1 MKKDDYGVDYRNI
14 IKPGVEEMFFT
25 STRQKLNVT
34 AAQAIAQGI
43 SKDGGLFVPSEFP
56 KFSQEM
62 LDKLVNMN
70 YKERAC
76 AVLSV
81 YLNDFSAEEVEYCVN
96 GAYTGTFDNE
106 QPAPLVDLGNGCH
119 MLELWHGPTCAFKD
133 LALQILP
140 FLLTVSAKKTAPG
153 KTIVI
158 LVATSGDTGKA
169 ALAGFADVPGTK
181 IIVFFPQNGVSPM
194 QKLQM
199 TTQTGKN
206 VAVCAIEGNFDDAQ
220 TGVKKI
226 FGDAAMQDFLKAG
239 KMEFSSANSINFGRL
254 APQIVYYVS
263 AYCDL
268 VRDGKIKMGEPMNV
282 AVPTGNFGNILAAL
296 YAKQMGIP
304 IKKFVCASN
313 KNNILTDFIK
323 TGVYDRN
330 RPFYTTSSPSMDIL
344 ISSNLE
350 RLLYHLYNEDANAVS
365 GLMKALSND
374 GKYQVSADVLAKLQA
389 EFTGGYCD
397 EEATQAT
404 ISRLFKEKHYLCDT
418 HTAVAVKVYDD
429 YVKETGDQTP
439 CVIASTASPYKF
451 AADVLPAVDSAEIPA
466 DGFELLE
473 KLSAVSDTPVP
484 GPLAELKSKE
494 VLHKTCVEKEE
505 MADFI
510 KSFLG

>member
-1 MKKDDYGVDYRNI
+1 MINTQGVLKMY
-14 IKPGVEEMFFT
+14 FT
-25 STRQKLNVT
+25 STRQNLNVT
-34 AAQAIAQGI
+34 AAHAIAQGI
-43 SKDGGLFVPSEFP
+43 STDGGLFVPSEFP
-56 KFSQEM
+56 AISADLMQ
-62 LDKLVNMN
+62 KLVNMN
-70 YKERAC
+70 YKERAV
-76 AVLSV
+76 AVLSK
-81 YLNDFSAEEVEYCVN
+81 YLTGFDPEEVEYCVN

-106 QPAPLVDLGNGCH
+106 QPAPLYDLGNGCH

-140 FLLTVSAKKTAPG
+140 FLLTVSAKKTAPD

-199 TTQTGKN
+199 TTQTGNN

-226 FGDAAMQDFLKAG
+226 FGDAEMQNFLKQG
-239 KMEFSSANSINFGRL
+239 NMEFSSANSINFGRL

-268 VRDGKIKMGEPMNV
+268 VKEGKIKLGDPINV

-296 YAKQMGIP
+296 YAKRMGIP

-313 KNNILTDFIK
+313 KNNILTDFIQI
-323 TGVYDRN
+323 GVYDRN

-350 RLLYHLYNEDANAVS
+350 RLLYHLYDQDAAKVAD
-365 GLMKALSND
+365 LMKQLSAN
-374 GKYQVSADVLAKLQA
+374 GKYEVSADVLAKLQQ
-389 EFTGGYCD
+389 EFAAGFCD
-397 EEATQAT
+397 EAGTKET
-404 ISRLFKEKHYLCDT
+404 IAKLFAEKHYLCDT

-429 YVKETGDQTP
+429 YVKKTGDATP

-451 AADVLPAVDSAEIPA
+451 AADVLPSVKNGEIPQ
-466 DGFELLE
+466 DGFALLE
-473 KLSAVSDTPVP
+473 ELSAVSGTNVP
-484 GPLAELKSKE
+484 APLAELKSKE
-494 VLHKTCVEKEE
+494 VLHKTCVNKED
-505 MADFI
+505 MAEFI
-510 KSFLG
+510 KEFLG

>member
-1 MKKDDYGVDYRNI
+1 
-14 IKPGVEEMFFT
+14 
-25 STRQKLNVT
+25 
-34 AAQAIAQGI
+34 
-43 SKDGGLFVPSEFP
+43 
-56 KFSQEM
+56 
-62 LDKLVNMN
+62 
-70 YKERAC
+70 
-76 AVLSV
+76 
-81 YLNDFSAEEVEYCVN
+81 
-96 GAYTGTFDNE
+96 
-106 QPAPLVDLGNGCH
+106 
-119 MLELWHGPTCAFKD
+119 
-133 LALQILP
+133 
-140 FLLTVSAKKTAPG
+140 
-153 KTIVI
+153 
-158 LVATSGDTGKA
+158 
-169 ALAGFADVPGTK
+169 
-181 IIVFFPQNGVSPM
+181 
-194 QKLQM
+194 M

-374 GKYQVSADVLAKLQA
+374 GKYQVRADVLAKLQA
-389 EFTGGYCD
+389 EFAGGYCD

-429 YVKETGDQTP
+429 YVKETGDQAP